1 MRAKYIPAIM
11 LNMQGCV
18 VSDPGEGGG
27 GGGGGGEGIGESRK
41 KSGEV
46 LRERGGDRGAGKTH
60 TSIVTMLILADR

>member
-27 GGGGGGEGIGESRK
+27 GGGEGIGESRK
-41 KSGEV
+41 KSGEL
-46 LRERGGDRGAGKTH
+46 LRERGGDRGVGKTH
-60 TSIVTMLILADR
+60 RSIVTMLILADR

>member
-18 VSDPGEGGG
+18 VSDPGE

-46 LRERGGDRGAGKTH
+46 LRERGGDRGAGRTH

>member
-27 GGGGGGEGIGESRK
+27 GGGEGIGESRK
-41 KSGEV
+41 KSGEL
-46 LRERGGDRGAGKTH
+46 LRERGGDRGVGKTH

>member
-27 GGGGGGEGIGESRK
+27 GGGEGGEGIGESRK
-41 KSGEV
+41 KSGEG
-46 LRERGGDRGAGKTH
+46 LRERGGERGAGKIH
-60 TSIVTMLILADR
+60 TSIVTMLILTDR